1 MSRRILIIGGVA
13 GGASAAARLRRL
25 DATAEIVMLER
36 GPFVSFANC
45 GLPYHV
51 SDVIPDEASL
61 TVASPELFRN
71 RHGIEVRTG
80 HEAVAI
86 DAAARTVQVRR
97 VDTGELMEERYD
109 ALVLSPGASPV
120 RPPLPG
126 IDLPGILTLRNIPD
140 VRRIREWIAERKVRR
155 AVVAGAGFI
164 GLEMVENLHAMGIEV
179 TVLEM
184 LPQVMPPLDA
194 EMAWWVAEH
203 LKAEG
208 VKLALGD
215 GVAAFEPAVGGG
227 IAVRTA
233 GGAVHEGD
241 MVILSIGVRPETGL
255 AKNAGLEL
263 GPRGGIRVDAQMRT
277 SDPHIWAVGDAVE
290 VVDRVSGQPALVP
303 LAGPANRQARIA
315 AASICGHE
323 ARFNGVQGTAVCGV
337 IGLTVAATGAS
348 EKALERAGMTDFEKV
363 YLHPASHATYYP
375 GAETMHLKVIF
386 RKSDGRLLGAQGIG
400 RDGVDKRIDVLA
412 TFLQMGAT
420 VHDLAEA
427 ELCYAPQYG
436 SAKDPVN
443 IAGMAAV
450 NALEGL
456 SPLTHWSSDRAGALL
471 VDVREPDEFAEGHAE
486 GAVNFPLSRLR
497 QEWQGLPAGRD
508 LHVYCGV
515 GLRAH
520 NAVRLLR
527 QHGFAAWNLS
537 GGWKSR
543 PSSLATGRG

>member
-1 MSRRILIIGGVA
+1 MSRRVLIIGGVA

-25 DATAEIVMLER
+25 DATAEIIMLER

-97 VDTGELMEERYD
+97 VETGELLEERYD
-109 ALVLSPGASPV
+109 ALILSPGASPV

-140 VRRIREWIAERKVRR
+140 VRRIREWIAERRVRR

-203 LKAEG
+203 LKEAG

-215 GVAAFEPAVGGG
+215 GVAAFEPAADGG

-233 GGAVHEGD
+233 GGAVHTGD

-255 AKNAGLEL
+255 AKAAGLEL

-277 SDPHIWAVGDAVE
+277 SDPFIWAVGDAVE

-315 AASICGHE
+315 AASICGRE

-337 IGLTVAATGAS
+337 LGLTVAATGAS
-348 EKALERAGMTDFEKV
+348 EKALERSGLTDFEKV
-363 YLHPASHATYYP
+363 YLHPASHASYYP
-375 GAETMHLKVIF
+375 GAETMHLKVLF
-386 RKSDGRLLGAQGIG
+386 RRSDGRLLGAQGIG

-456 SPLTHWSSDRAGALL
+456 SPLTHWSSDRGDALL

-497 QEWQGLPAGRD
+497 REWQGLPAGRE

-520 NAVRLLR
+520 NAVRFLR
-527 QHGFAAWNLS
+527 QQGFAAWNLS

-543 PSSLATGRG
+543 PASLATGRG

>member
-1 MSRRILIIGGVA
+1 MKKRILIVGGVA
-13 GGASAAARLRRL
+13 GGASTAARLRRL
-25 DATAEIVMLER
+25 DAGAEIVMLER

-51 SDVIPDEASL
+51 SDVIADEASL
-61 TVASPELFRN
+61 TVASPQLFRE

-80 HEAVAI
+80 HEVVSI
-86 DAAARTVQVRR
+86 DAGEKTVRVR
-97 VDTGELMEERYD
+97 VVASGEEVEERYD

-140 VRRIREWIAERKVRR
+140 VRKIREWIRERGVKR
-155 AVVAGAGFI
+155 AIVAGAGFI

-203 LKAEG
+203 LRSKG
-208 VKLALGD
+208 VTLALGD
-215 GVAAFEPAVGGG
+215 GVAAFEATESGGL
-227 IAVRTA
+227 AVRTA
-233 GGAVHEGD
+233 GGVRHEGD

-255 AKNAGLEL
+255 AKAAGLEL
-263 GPRGGIRVDAQMRT
+263 GPRGGIRVDDRMRT
-277 SDPHIWAVGDAVE
+277 SDPSIWAVGDAVE
-290 VVDRVSGQPALVP
+290 VVDRVSGQPALIP

-315 AASICGHE
+315 AAAICGHE
-323 ARFNGVQGTAVCGV
+323 ARFSGVQGTAICGV
-337 IGLTVAATGAS
+337 LGLTVAATGAS
-348 EKALERAGMTDFEKV
+348 EKALERAGEKDYEKV
-363 YLHPASHATYYP
+363 YLHPANHATYYP
-375 GAETMHLKVIF
+375 GASSMHLKVVY
-386 RKSDGRLLGAQGIG
+386 RTTDGRLLGAQAVGG
-400 RDGVDKRIDVLA
+400 EGVDKRMDVLA
-412 TFLQMGAT
+412 VFLQMGAT

-456 SPLTHWSSDRAGALL
+456 SPLTHWNSPRDGALL
-471 VDVREPDEFAEGHAE
+471 VDVREEDEFEEGHAE
-486 GAVNFPLSRLR
+486 EAVNLPLSGLR
-497 QEWQGLPAGRD
+497 ERWRELPAGRE

-520 NAVRLLR
+520 NAVRFLR
-527 QHGFAAWNLS
+527 QQGYAAWNLS
-537 GGWKSR
+537 GGWKSYAAAK
-543 PSSLATGRG
+543 ATGKG

>member
-1 MSRRILIIGGVA
+1 MKKRILIIGGVA

-25 DATAEIVMLER
+25 DAEAEIVMLER

-51 SDVIPDEASL
+51 SDVIPDEGSL
-61 TVASPELFRN
+61 TVASPRLFRE

-80 HEAVAI
+80 HEVVAI
-86 DAAARTVQVRR
+86 DAAAREVTVRLADGSEQR
-97 VDTGELMEERYD
+97 ERYD

-140 VRRIREWIAERKVRR
+140 VRRIREWIQQHKVKR

-164 GLEMVENLHAMGIEV
+164 GLEMVENLHLMGIEV

-194 EMAWWVAEH
+194 EMAWWVADH
-203 LKAEG
+203 LRSKG
-208 VKLALGD
+208 IRLALGD
-215 GVAAFEPAVGGG
+215 GVASFHQTESGGLAVH
-227 IAVRTA
+227 TA
-233 GGAVHEGD
+233 GGKVHEGD
-241 MVILSIGVRPETGL
+241 MVILSIGVRPETALAKSAGL
-255 AKNAGLEL
+255 AL
-263 GPRGGIRVDAQMRT
+263 GPRGGIQVDASLRT
-277 SDPHIWAVGDAVE
+277 SDPAIWAVGDAIE
-290 VVDRVSGQPALVP
+290 VTDRVSGQPALIP

-315 AASICGHE
+315 AASICGHP
-323 ARFNGVQGTAVCGV
+323 ARFGPVQGTSVCGV
-337 IGLTVAATGAS
+337 LGLTVACTGAS
-348 EKALERAGMTDFEKV
+348 EKALERAGITDFEKV
-363 YLHPASHATYYP
+363 YLHPANHATYYP
-375 GAETMHLKVIF
+375 GSSVMHLKVLF
-386 RKSDGRLLGAQGIG
+386 RKSDGRLLGAQAVGA
-400 RDGVDKRIDVLA
+400 DGTDKRIDVLA
-412 TFLQMGAT
+412 VYLQMGAT

-450 NALEGL
+450 NAIEGL
-456 SPLTHWSSDRAGALL
+456 SPLIHWHTPRGGALL

-486 GAVNFPLSRLR
+486 NAVNFPLSTLR
-497 QEWQGLPAGRD
+497 QQWPELPRGRT

-527 QHGFAAWNLS
+527 QQGFDAHNLS
-537 GGWKSR
+537 GGWRSHAAAM
-543 PSSLATGRG
+543 ATGKG